1 MDVSGT
7 CPAASRAREAV
18 DRGAA
23 ARGADER
30 TPLELHRQPH
40 LAVQNARAVQREEGD
55 AEAIVE
61 AAPDQ
66 IARPGD
72 GGSLGVLGLRGR
84 ARQRPQHREAGRG
97 EAGRVGSLWQR
108 GLQQSGA
115 AVQRHRAASSYA
127 RRHTP

>member
-115 AVQRHRAASSYA
+115 AVQRHRAAGPYA